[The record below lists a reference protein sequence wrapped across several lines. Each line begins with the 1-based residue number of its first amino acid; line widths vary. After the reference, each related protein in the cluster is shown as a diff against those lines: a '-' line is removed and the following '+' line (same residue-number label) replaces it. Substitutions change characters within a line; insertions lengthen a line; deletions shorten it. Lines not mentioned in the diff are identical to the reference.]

1 MAAPEPRG
9 ADMRRREFIG
19 LLGGAAL
26 WLPRVALGQPQSPIR
41 RIGVL
46 SQGSIHSHPTREFRG
61 FLERLRELGW
71 IENHS
76 LLIEWRF
83 SEGSAAPLAR
93 LATELVEK
101 NVEVIVTTPTQP
113 TIAAKHATS
122 TIPIVFVGV
131 ADPLLSG
138 IVTNLARPDANVTG
152 LSTLNIDLAGKW
164 LALLKETLPGLKRI
178 SILWNRPSKGSA
190 QVFEEMRAACKS
202 LDIEPYDIGVSEAA
216 EFDRALDVAV
226 SNKSAAVVVI
236 DDTVMRG
243 HAEAVTRI
251 AASRKLPLVS
261 IYSEYAI
268 HGGLMAYGP
277 NLQSIYRRGAE
288 YVDRI
293 LRGDKPANLPIE
305 QPDKFTLIL
314 NLKAAKSL
322 GIEIPLALVAR
333 ADEVIE

>member
-1 MAAPEPRG
+1 
-9 ADMRRREFIG
+9 
-19 LLGGAAL
+19 
-26 WLPRVALGQPQSPIR
+26 
-41 RIGVL
+41 
-46 SQGSIHSHPTREFRG
+46 
-61 FLERLRELGW
+61 LRELGW
-71 IENHS
+71 IENQS

-152 LSTLNIDLAGKW
+152 LSTLSTDLAGKQ
-164 LALLKETLPGLKRI
+164 LALLKEALPGLKRI

-202 LDIEPYDIGVSEAA
+202 LDIEPHDIGVSEAA

-226 SNKSAAVVVI
+226 SNKSAAVHAHSQSKSGKKPGYRNSPGARCSRR
-236 DDTVMRG
+236 RG
-243 HAEAVTRI
+243 DRI
-251 AASRKLPLVS
+251 AFLFAALHESAL
-261 IYSEYAI
+261 
-268 HGGLMAYGP
+268 GP
-277 NLQSIYRRGAE
+277 KQ
-288 YVDRI
+288 
-293 LRGDKPANLPIE
+293 
-305 QPDKFTLIL
+305 T
-314 NLKAAKSL
+314 
-322 GIEIPLALVAR
+322 
-333 ADEVIE
+333 